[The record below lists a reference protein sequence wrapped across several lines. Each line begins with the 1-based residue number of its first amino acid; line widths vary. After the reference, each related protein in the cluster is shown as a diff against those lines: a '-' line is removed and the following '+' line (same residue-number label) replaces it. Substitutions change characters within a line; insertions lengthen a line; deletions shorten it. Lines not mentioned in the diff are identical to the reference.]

1 MITQFQFNE
10 LLKAIGV
17 AEVFVGDPFVADGM
31 APLGATEG
39 EIRGELTYTENRLTA
54 PERTGD
60 IAHQTQVQLAT
71 ANIIVPIVLGDP
83 DLWDKISPTGAK
95 GGGSSA
101 FEPVQE
107 MSVLVIPK
115 SELSASGTLA
125 YPVGGP
131 WAPAAPVNALWLWR
145 AYPVP
150 GNIPY
155 RFQDGGKVITEVR
168 FNGMFF
174 PDNPEG
180 QKVFTI
186 GDPLTQGIA
195 DVLI

>member
-1 MITQFQFNE
+1 MITQFQFTE
-10 LLKAIGV
+10 LLRAIGV
-17 AEVFVGDPFVADGM
+17 AEVFVGDAFVEDGM

-39 EIRGELTYTENRLTA
+39 EIRGELTYTENKLTA

-71 ANIIVPIVLGDP
+71 ANIIVPLVLGDEE
-83 DLWDKISPTGAK
+83 LWDKISPTGAK
-95 GGGSSA
+95 GGGSSS
-101 FEPVQE
+101 FQPVQE

-115 SELSASGTLA
+115 SELSAGGTLSK
-125 YPVGGP
+125 PVDPGV
-131 WAPAAPVNALWLWR
+131 WTPAAPTNALWLWR

-155 RFQDGGKVITEVR
+155 RFTDGGKVITEVR
-168 FNGMFF
+168 FNGMFY
-174 PDNPEG
+174 PSNPEG

-186 GDPLTQGIA
+186 GDPSAQGI
-195 DVLI
+195 DVII